1 MSDLPPDMDAS
12 GWLTLGIVAV
22 ALVAGGFIASW
33 LKKRRSRTSSS
44 TSTQTDAEV
53 ARQHAIDEAERL
65 TRNPRERY

>member
-12 GWLTLGIVAV
+12 GWLTLGIVAL
-22 ALVAGGFIASW
+22 ALVVGAFIASW
-33 LKKRRSRTSSS
+33 LKKRRGGTSSRM
-44 TSTQTDAEV
+44 TQQADASA